1 MHITGYEPS
10 SLDFVNFYQSLLWTT
25 KHLDM
30 ILDKPAG
37 FGVKLGRAFRV
48 FLYSLFSHIHT

>member
-1 MHITGYEPS
+1 MHITGKEPS

-30 ILDKPAG
+30 ILDKPSWVLGKTWTRRISG
-37 FGVKLGRAFRV
+37 F
-48 FLYSLFSHIHT
+48 SL